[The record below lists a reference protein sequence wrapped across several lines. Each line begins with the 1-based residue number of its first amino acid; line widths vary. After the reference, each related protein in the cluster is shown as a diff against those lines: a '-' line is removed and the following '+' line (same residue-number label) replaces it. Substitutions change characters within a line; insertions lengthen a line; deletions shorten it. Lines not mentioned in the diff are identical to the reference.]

1 MQKYHMRKQEKEITN
16 REKIYDILKRGKY
29 TILSLCR
36 DNEPYIVT
44 LSYGFDDKRNSLY
57 LHTANQGLKIE
68 FIEKNPSICGT
79 VIEDRGYKM
88 NKCSH
93 AYCSIV
99 FWGKISVIEDLK
111 EKKHAFNVLVNHLED
126 NPDKIQKK
134 FLKKDTDYYNT
145 CLLRLDII
153 EITGKK
159 SL

>member
-1 MQKYHMRKQEKEITN
+1 MQKYHMRKIEKEITN
-16 REKIYDILKRGKY
+16 REKIHDILKRGKY

-36 DNEPYIVT
+36 DNEPYVVT
-44 LSYGFDDKRNSLY
+44 LSYGFDDKKNSLY
-57 LHTANQGLKIE
+57 FHTANQGLKID
-68 FIEKNPSICGT
+68 FIKKNPNICGT
-79 VIEDRGYKM
+79 VIEDHGYKM

-111 EKKHAFNVLVNHLED
+111 EKKHAFNVLLNHLEE
-126 NPDKIQKK
+126 NPDKIKK
-134 FLKKDTDYYNT
+134 RFLKKDTVYYNT

>member
-1 MQKYHMRKQEKEITN
+1 MRKQEKEITN

-68 FIEKNPSICGT
+68 FIKKNSSICGT

-99 FWGKISVIEDLK
+99 FWGKISVIKDLK
-111 EKKHAFNVLVNHLED
+111 EKKYAFNVLLNHLED
-126 NPDKIQKK
+126 NPNKIQKK

>member
-1 MQKYHMRKQEKEITN
+1 MRKLEKEITN

-44 LSYGFDDKRNSLY
+44 LSYGFDDERNSLY
-57 LHTANQGLKIE
+57 FHTANQGLKIE
-68 FIEKNPSICGT
+68 FIKKNPRICGT

-99 FWGKISVIEDLK
+99 FWGKISVIKDLK
-111 EKKHAFNVLVNHLED
+111 EKKHGFNVLLNHLED